1 MPENLRL
8 DIPVVAPAYVWM
20 TVLGNMQLALRH
32 PSNTGESAEIA
43 RQFGD
48 RLLEKLIAEGVF
60 SQDEAA
66 QIWRD
71 ELNCNCNLPVTLFLP
86 IARNRKPPAES

>member
-1 MPENLRL
+1 MPNNLETE
-8 DIPVVAPAYVWM
+8 ITVIAPAYVWM

-32 PSNTGESAEIA
+32 PENTGESAEIA

-48 RLLEKLIAEGVF
+48 ALLEKLIAEGVF
-60 SQDEAA
+60 TVEEGLLLRGGA

-71 ELNCNCNLPVTLFLP
+71 DL
-86 IARNRKPPAES
+86 IAARNRKTAGGSGGS